1 MLAELSRWEQNYV
14 DVATLRNR
22 AEQAERGNETL
33 AEKVTLLERRIQ
45 VSRPA
50 TELQIF
56 VFL

>member
-1 MLAELSRWEQNYV
+1 VLAELSRWEQNYV

-33 AEKVTLLERRIQ
+33 EEKVTLLEKRIQ